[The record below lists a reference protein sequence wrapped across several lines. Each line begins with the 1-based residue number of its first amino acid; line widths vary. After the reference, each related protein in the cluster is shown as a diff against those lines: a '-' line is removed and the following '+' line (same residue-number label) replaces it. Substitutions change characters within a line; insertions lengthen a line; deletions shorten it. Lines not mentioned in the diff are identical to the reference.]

1 MDKAKQIL
9 GALGGSANII
19 DLEPC
24 ITRLRVELH
33 DGDKVDEALLK
44 EAGVYGL
51 MRMGDVVQ
59 VIVGPNAD
67 AIAEEIADLQ

>member
-1 MDKAKQIL
+1 MVKAKQIL

-24 ITRLRVELH
+24 ITRLRVELN
-33 DGDKVDEALLK
+33 DGDKVDEAMLK

-59 VIVGPNAD
+59 LIVGPNAD
-67 AIAEEIADLQ
+67 VIAEEIADLR

>member
-1 MDKAKQIL
+1 M
-9 GALGGSANII
+9 
-19 DLEPC
+19 
-24 ITRLRVELH
+24 ELH